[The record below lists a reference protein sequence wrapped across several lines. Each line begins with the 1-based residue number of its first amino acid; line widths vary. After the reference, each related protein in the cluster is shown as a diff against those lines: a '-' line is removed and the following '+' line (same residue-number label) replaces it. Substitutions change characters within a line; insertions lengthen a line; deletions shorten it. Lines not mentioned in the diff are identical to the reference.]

1 MNNTVLKEI
10 RKSLIATGVAKRLA
24 NSFTFPEAIEIGVNK
39 DKIVIRLSAK
49 AIGMSDT
56 SWFASNMQKDD
67 AAFEG
72 WAFLIYAHYAK
83 NKGFSTV
90 ELDLAEDACTQIKMI
105 CKYKVGY
112 TGTRLHYNRFLY
124 RALRFSQQYKE
135 WFALSVC
142 LQSYINEFE
151 AYLKS
156 PDLVFTNNIPK
167 LEMRSKR
174 TLNSDI
180 ITENDVQDVFA
191 NYYWQQEQGANFC
204 KKYGGRLH
212 RELPTGLFEGVR
224 AFESRAIFPI
234 HNSTI
239 DLWSCDENKLNV
251 FELKYDNKMIGIIT
265 ELFFYTNYM
274 RDMFCRGRAINF
286 LRQRP
291 RELGFRGYMHLEKA
305 SFAKVNGYMLY
316 DKGNLHQA
324 ITNDV
329 IDLMNKADF
338 SDAPSFTITYGKIEY
353 EVLFDK
359 EVLVYVK

>member
-72 WAFLIYAHYAK
+72 WAFLIYAHYEK

-224 AFESRAIFPI
+224 AFESRAIF
-234 HNSTI
+234 T
-239 DLWSCDENKLNV
+239 
-251 FELKYDNKMIGIIT
+251 
-265 ELFFYTNYM
+265 
-274 RDMFCRGRAINF
+274 AI
-286 LRQRP
+286 
-291 RELGFRGYMHLEKA
+291 
-305 SFAKVNGYMLY
+305 
-316 DKGNLHQA
+316 
-324 ITNDV
+324 
-329 IDLMNKADF
+329 
-338 SDAPSFTITYGKIEY
+338 
-353 EVLFDK
+353 
-359 EVLVYVK
+359 